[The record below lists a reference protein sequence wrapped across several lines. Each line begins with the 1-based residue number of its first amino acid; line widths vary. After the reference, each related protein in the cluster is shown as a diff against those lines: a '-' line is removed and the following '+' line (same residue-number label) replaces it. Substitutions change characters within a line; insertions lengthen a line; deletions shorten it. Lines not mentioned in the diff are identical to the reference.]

1 MQQVGVG
8 RVLAKVVETREV
20 SNCGLSLMLVLRT
33 AGDRSEVL
41 NEWKELNIRGWKL
54 IVG

>member
-1 MQQVGVG
+1 M
-8 RVLAKVVETREV
+8 L
-20 SNCGLSLMLVLRT
+20 LVLRI
-33 AGDRSEVL
+33 AGASIEVL